1 MVIFIGIPPPELQIG
16 NFLTPDGNHEIDR
29 IKQKMHLRLR
39 AVNWLNKI
47 ESKILKLSVLS
58 LTIN

>member
-1 MVIFIGIPPPELQIG
+1 M
-16 NFLTPDGNHEIDR
+16 NHEIDR